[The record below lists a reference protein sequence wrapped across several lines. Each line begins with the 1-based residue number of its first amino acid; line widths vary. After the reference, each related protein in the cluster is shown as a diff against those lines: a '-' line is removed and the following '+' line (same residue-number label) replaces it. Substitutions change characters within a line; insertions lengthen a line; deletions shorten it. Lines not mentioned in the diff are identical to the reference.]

1 MTEKEYMLGNAAI
14 ARGLLEGGL
23 GLISGYP
30 GTPSSEIIDTL
41 RTVKDKDFYV
51 EWSVNEKTAVE
62 TAIGGAFT
70 GIRSA
75 VTMKHVG
82 LNVAADPLMTVAYAG
97 VKGGL
102 IIISADDPSFHS
114 SQNEQDTRRYAEFAL
129 LPCFDPSTPQEAKD
143 MIPYAFEL
151 SEKFE
156 KPIIFRPTTRISHGK
171 SDIVVRD
178 LPGRHGEAKFEKDP
192 THWVMLPAH
201 AKARHPLVIEDYR
214 KIEAELEDSPW
225 NTMRLRDGKADG
237 KTIGVISSG
246 IAAAYSEEVL
256 ECLKG
261 DTGLDISF
269 MKIGAYPFSEKKTAE
284 FLRHCDKVLVVEEL
298 EPIVEDRVRIIA
310 QMNGITTEILGKE
323 TGHVSR
329 VNEFNTLLCSRF
341 IRKAFTIA
349 GSRYDAVDAASEKD
363 AADESSPAAPVL
375 PLRPPTL
382 CAGCS
387 HRSAYQA
394 MKEDFGRNAIFPGD
408 IGCYT
413 LGIQNGTMD
422 TTICM
427 GASISIASGLSQ
439 AGEKNA
445 ICCSIGDSTFF
456 HSGMNSLMN
465 AVFNKAH
472 ITVAILDNRIT
483 AMTGHQPNPGVGKTA
498 MGEDTYAV
506 SIEDLCRAMGVA
518 FIRVVDAYR
527 FNDVKEAFR
536 EAKAFD
542 GVSVVIVKQ
551 ACVIAGKK
559 SGIRRKPFVVET
571 EKCKGC
577 RRCINFGCP
586 AIEFDREKAVARINT
601 QCSGCGVC
609 SDICSFD
616 AIREVA

>member
-1 MTEKEYMLGNAAI
+1 MSEKEYMLGNAAI

-30 GTPSSEIIDTL
+30 GTPSSEIVDTL
-41 RTVKDKDFYV
+41 RAVKDKDFYV
-51 EWSVNEKTAVE
+51 EWSVNEKVAVE
-62 TAIGGAFT
+62 VAIGAAFT
-70 GIRSA
+70 GIRAA

-143 MIPYAFEL
+143 MIPYAFAL

-156 KPIIFRPTTRISHGK
+156 KPVIFRPTTRVSHGK
-171 SDIVVRD
+171 SDIVLGD
-178 LPGRHGEAKFEKDP
+178 IPGRYGNAEFEKDP
-192 THWVMLPAH
+192 AHWVMLPQH
-201 AKARHPLVIEDYR
+201 ARARHPLVIADRE
-214 KIEAELEDSPW
+214 KIMAELENAPW
-225 NTMRLRDGKADG
+225 NTLDLKDGTANG
-237 KTIGVISSG
+237 KKIGVIASG
-246 IAAAYSEEVL
+246 IASAYAREVL
-256 ECLKG
+256 DEIG
-261 DTGLDISF
+261 DAGGPEISF
-269 MKIGAYPFSEKKTAE
+269 LKICAYPAPESKIREMLE
-284 FLRHCDKVLVVEEL
+284 HCDTVLVVEEL
-298 EPIVEDRVRIIA
+298 EPIVEDRVRIVA
-310 QMNGITTEILGKE
+310 QTNGLATEILGKE
-323 TGHVSR
+323 TGHTSR
-329 VNEFNTLLCSRF
+329 VNEFNTLLCRRF
-341 IRKAFTIA
+341 IRGAFGLSDDA
-349 GSRYDAVDAASEKD
+349 GSDDDAPLSVPL
-363 AADESSPAAPVL
+363 PA
-375 PLRPPTL
+375 RPPTL

-394 MKEDFGRNAIFPGD
+394 MKEVFGRTAIFPGD

-427 GASISIASGLSQ
+427 GASISIASGLAQ
-439 AGEKNA
+439 AGEKKP

-465 AVFNKAH
+465 AIYNKAR

-483 AMTGHQPNPGVGKTA
+483 AMTGHQPNPGVGLTA
-498 MGEDTYAV
+498 MGEETYAV
-506 SIEDLCRAMGVA
+506 SIEELCRAMGA
-518 FIRVVDAYR
+518 PFIRVVDAYD
-527 FNDVKEAFR
+527 FNAVKEAFR
-536 EAKAFD
+536 EAKAFE

-551 ACVIAGKK
+551 ACVIAGRKA
-559 SGIRRKPFVVET
+559 GIRRRPLVVET

-577 RRCINFGCP
+577 RRCVTFGCP
-586 AIEFDREKAVARINT
+586 AIEFDKETAVASINT

-609 SDICSFD
+609 ADICSFD
-616 AIREVA
+616 AIREVTE